1 MPMTS
6 RELVYATVEFGAPE
20 RLLYGVSVDRDL
32 FTDRFSREQMAE
44 LDRRIERVPKDI
56 AGIDLT
62 PEHAELETLDEHGR
76 HHFLDEW
83 GNEWTGTMPRV
94 VSHPL
99 EAGWERL
106 DAYTPPGPPEAGCI
120 EKARRAAEGAR
131 AAGKYVRGSVW
142 FTLFERMWFLR
153 GFENLLVDPH
163 LHRQEFERLREMVV
177 EFQLARIRTLAEIG
191 VDGIYFSDDWGTQQ
205 GLLISPDDWR
215 RFYRPA
221 YERLFAAAHEA
232 ADHVW
237 MHQCGNVAAL
247 VPEFVALGL
256 NVLNPI
262 QPRALDVERL
272 GREWRG
278 KLCFF
283 GGIDVQ
289 RTLPFGTPDE
299 VRREIE
305 HLVAT
310 LSAPGGGG
318 YIADTSHAV
327 GPETPYEN
335 LIAMY
340 DFLDEYSAERDS

>member
-6 RELVYATVEFGAPE
+6 RELVYATIECRAPE
-20 RLLYGVSVDRDL
+20 RLIYEINVDKAL
-32 FTDRFSREQMAE
+32 FADRFTPEQMAE
-44 LDRRIERVPKDI
+44 LEERLERVPRDI
-56 AGIDLT
+56 VEASLT
-62 PEHAELETLDEHGR
+62 LERVELDTLDEYGGR
-76 HHFLDEW
+76 HFLDEW

-99 EAGWERL
+99 GASWELL
-106 DAYTPPGPPEAGCI
+106 DTYTPPGPPDAVRI
-120 EKARRAAEGAR
+120 ERAQRLAEEAR
-131 AAGKYVRGSVW
+131 AADKYVRGSVW

-163 LHRQEFERLREMVV
+163 LYPHEFERLREMVV
-177 EFQLARIRTLAEIG
+177 EFQLAKIRALGELG
-191 VDGIYFSDDWGTQQ
+191 VDGIFFSDDWGTQD
-205 GLLISPDDWR
+205 GLLVSPDDWR

-221 YERLFAAAHEA
+221 YERLFSAAHEA

-237 MHQCGNVAAL
+237 MHQCGDVAAL
-247 VPEFVALGL
+247 VPAFVELGL

-278 KLCFF
+278 TLCFF

-289 RTLPFGTPDE
+289 QTLPFGTPDD

-305 HLVAT
+305 HLIGT
-310 LSAPGGGG
+310 LSAPSGGG
-318 YIADTSHAV
+318 YIATTSHSI
-327 GPETPYEN
+327 GPETPFEN
-335 LIAMY
+335 LIAAF
-340 DFLDEYSAERDS
+340 DFLEEYNSKRDG